1 MREQPPGWAEKLLAR
16 FAPGRLSDEIRGDLY
31 ELFVLDLQRNG
42 WRSARRK
49 YIVRSLGFITKNFFW
64 KRSDGSLNNNYI
76 QMTGNYFKMARRS
89 LSANKGTTIINI
101 LGLVIGI
108 ASALVILSVIRFEE
122 SFDTFHTN
130 KDSIH
135 RLVRISGTDVLEYR
149 SGIPYPVGDALKHEI
164 PAITKLTQL
173 DYLGGSNV
181 DVMSTDGKTLK
192 KFSENSGLAA
202 IEPGFFEMFDFA
214 GEPLRWIAGNPATS
228 LTEPNSVVITKEI
241 AEKYFGKENPID
253 QVLRFQKEIDM
264 KITGVID
271 DFPANTDFPFKFM
284 ISYSSMKAIFGE
296 ERMNEWVSVND
307 SHQVFIYAPN
317 ISKEDLEAQFDVVH
331 ATHVGKDITDMR
343 HFRLQPFSEL
353 HYDPRF
359 GNFSGRT
366 ITHETLLALKII
378 VLFLLLAGCI
388 NYINLSTAQSTLRS
402 KEIGLRKVMGSSQ
415 QHLVMQFLTETFVV
429 VVLAATSAVIL
440 VLALMPSI
448 QNLLSLRISYEL
460 TDPFI
465 IGSIAAIVLL
475 LTICSGLYPAF
486 VISRFNPISAL
497 RNKFNNEKVAG
508 MNLRKVLVVTQFTF
522 TQILAVS
529 TFIVITQ
536 MNFFQNVDMGFNRNA
551 VIVNM
556 PILDNQQEYLRP
568 LKVELQTLPFVSG
581 VSTSFTLPS
590 GLERNR
596 SSRTVG
602 RPDAQTAPD
611 YLSYEFYS
619 IDDSY
624 LDLYEIK
631 LLAGRPL
638 KESDTVGGAVLI
650 NETTMKNLQIGSP
663 QEAIGQE
670 LKFGGGE
677 KAVIAGVI
685 GNFYSNSLKE
695 GVDNMVATYKPK
707 SYRWLSIRLDLKGD
721 ESMTAVLSDIERVW
735 NAHYPEMFFKYQ
747 FFDENIRAFYQ
758 QEFKF
763 SRLFQVFSMIFISIG
778 CLGLYGLI
786 TFIANKK
793 GKEIAVRKTLGA
805 TITNIIVMFS
815 REYVV
820 LIAVSFL
827 LALPVVWYGINEWL
841 SSFQNQ
847 IKLQWW
853 MFVGPGVIVL
863 ILALL
868 VVGTKSFNAA
878 RVNPVEKLKCE

>member
-1 MREQPPGWAEKLLAR
+1 MRDQPPVWAEKLIGR
-16 FAPGRLSDEIRGDLY
+16 IAPGRLSDEIRGDLH
-31 ELFVLDLQRNG
+31 EMFMEDLQRDG
-42 WRSARRK
+42 RRSARRK
-49 YIVRSLGFITKNFFW
+49 YIVRTLGFITKNFFW
-64 KRSDGSLNNNYI
+64 KRSDEGLNNNYI

-89 LSANKGTTIINI
+89 LSANQGTTIINI

-130 KDSIH
+130 KDGIQ
-135 RLVRISGTDVLEYR
+135 RLVRITGSDVPEYH
-149 SGIPYPVGDALKHEI
+149 SGIPYPVGDALRHEI
-164 PAITKLTQL
+164 PAIKKLTHL

-181 DVMSTDGKTLK
+181 DVMSSDGKTLK
-192 KFSENSGLAA
+192 KFSEDSGVAA
-202 IEPGFFEMFDFA
+202 IEPEFFEMFDFA
-214 GEPLRWIAGNPATS
+214 GEPLRWIAGNPAKA

-253 QVLRFQKEIDM
+253 QVLKFQKVIDL

-271 DFPANTDFPFKFM
+271 DFPPNTDFPFKFM
-284 ISYSSMKAIFGE
+284 ISYASMKEVFWE
-296 ERMNEWVSVND
+296 DRMNEWVSVND
-307 SHQVFIYAPN
+307 SHQVFLYAPD
-317 ISKEDLEAQFDVVH
+317 ISKEDLEAQIDVVH
-331 ATHVGKDITDMR
+331 AGHVGKDISDMR

-359 GNFSGRT
+359 GNPSGRT

-429 VVLAATSAVIL
+429 VVLAATCAVVL
-440 VLALMPSI
+440 VVALMPSI
-448 QNLLSLRISYEL
+448 QNLLNLQIGYDL

-465 IGSIAAIVLL
+465 IGAIGTIVLL
-475 LTICSGLYPAF
+475 LTIFSGLYPAV

-497 RNKFNNEKVAG
+497 RNKFNNEKIGG
-508 MNLRKVLVVTQFTF
+508 MNLRKVLVVAQFTF

-529 TFIVITQ
+529 TFIVIAQ

-551 VIVNM
+551 VVVNM
-556 PILDNQQEYLRP
+556 PVLDNQQQHLQGF
-568 LKVELQTLPFVSG
+568 KTELQTLPFVSA
-581 VSTSFTLPS
+581 VSASFTLPS
-590 GLERNR
+590 GVERNR
-596 SSRTVG
+596 SSRSIG
-602 RPDAQTAPD
+602 RPDAQSAPD
-611 YLSYEFYS
+611 YLSFEYFS
-619 IDDSY
+619 VDDSF

-638 KESDTVGGAVLI
+638 KERDTVDGAILI
-650 NETTMKNLQIGSP
+650 NETTMKNLQIDSP
-663 QEAIGQE
+663 QEALGQE
-670 LKFGGGE
+670 LKFGGGK
-677 KAVIAGVI
+677 KAIVVGVI
-685 GNFYSNSLKE
+685 GDFYSNSLKE
-695 GVDNMVATYKPK
+695 GVDNMVVSYEPK
-707 SYRWLSIRLDLKGD
+707 NYRWLSIRLDLKGD
-721 ESMTAVLSDIERVW
+721 ESMTDVLSNIEKVW
-735 NAHYPEMFFKYQ
+735 NTHYPEFVFKYQ

-758 QEFKF
+758 QEFKY
-763 SRLFQVFSMIFISIG
+763 SSLFQIFSMIFISIG

-793 GKEIAVRKTLGA
+793 GKEVAIRKTLGA
-805 TITNIIVMFS
+805 TVTNIIVMFS
-815 REYVV
+815 KEYVV
-820 LIAVSFL
+820 LIAVSFV
-827 LALPVVWYGINEWL
+827 LAIPVVWYGVNEWL

-847 IKLQWW
+847 ITLQWW
-853 MFVGPGVIVL
+853 MFVGPGFAVL

-878 RVNPVEKLKCE
+878 SVNPVEKLKCD